1 MKQNDEILMLVLKT
15 QIETS
20 MCRIEY
26 LKTQIKRLEESIQAG
41 KDEIAECQAVA
52 KRAFG
57 NEINTDPFN
66 YTRSV

>member
-1 MKQNDEILMLVLKT
+1 MKQNDGILMLVLKT

-26 LKTQIKRLEESIQAG
+26 LKTQIKRLEESIQAS

-52 KRAFG
+52 KQAFG

>member
-1 MKQNDEILMLVLKT
+1 MNQKDEILMLVLLS

-20 MCRIEY
+20 MCQIEH
-26 LKTQIKRLEESIQAG
+26 LRAQIKRLEESIQAS